1 MASLQLPADVLGIEV
16 GTLLADLAILQRQ
29 KLSPYGTAAYVVQD
43 PVTIFFIRLSARGA
57 DRRPWSR
64 YTISMTVKN

>member
-43 PVTIFFIRLSARGA
+43 PVTIFFRLSARGA